1 MPNTFFGLTIGTTGL
16 YGANIG
22 INTTAHNISNTETDG
37 YTRQLVEKRAGTA
50 LRTNASYGMIGT
62 GVDIISIEQVR
73 DQYYDEK
80 YRSNNTNAG
89 YYTCQDYYM
98 KDVENY
104 FNEVQLEGFNANFDT
119 LYNSIQELS
128 KDPSSLT
135 VRTQLNSYAQ
145 SFSEYVNSLQVG
157 MEKIQDN
164 VNLEIKTMVDSVNSY
179 ALQIAGLTK
188 QINTLEV
195 TGGKANDLRDQR
207 NLLVDELS
215 NIVNISVD
223 EKIVG
228 LSEVGVTSYT
238 VKIGETTLVDTFD
251 YHTMHVVPRT
261 EKMNQSDI
269 EGLYDI
275 AWESNQ
281 TFNPL
286 ANGGRLQALFEV
298 RDGNNQQYF
307 NGRTTA
313 SYGENTITVT
323 DTSVNK
329 VEQLHIAETG
339 IITVGNRDYVY
350 NGFQVTTDDDGN
362 FVYEFELKD
371 DLKKDVDDVEVA
383 IGKSIAYK
391 GINYYMQ
398 QLDEF
403 ARVFTKAFNDIH
415 KSGRDLNNEAGL
427 DYFNSR
433 NKVSGENYVFDHTP
447 NEKDYNIVISSKTGM
462 YAPEEGSEFE
472 HYGSYYMMTA
482 GRMCVTDE
490 IYADPSK
497 VAAASDVVNGVSQN
511 DIALQMIALKSDTRM
526 FKQGTPSGFLQ
537 ALIAELGIDAAKAK
551 SFAQN
556 NEDILSTIQNQRLSV
571 SGVDMDEESMA
582 LVRFQNAYN
591 LSAKVISTMNELYD
605 RLINYMGA

>member
-37 YTRQLVEKRAGTA
+37 YTRQQVEKKAGVA

-62 GVDIISIEQVR
+62 GVEVVSINQIR

-98 KDVENY
+98 KDIENY

-119 LYNSIQELS
+119 LYDSIQELS

-164 VNLEIKTMVDSVNSY
+164 VNLEIKTMVDSINSY

-207 NLLVDELS
+207 NLLIDELS

-223 EKIVG
+223 EKVVG

-238 VKIGETTLVDTFD
+238 VKIGEATLVDTFE
-251 YHTMHVVPRT
+251 YQTMHVVPRT

-313 SYGENTITVT
+313 TYGDSTITVT
-323 DTSVNK
+323 DTSINK
-329 VEQLHIAETG
+329 VELLHIAETG

-350 NGFQVTTDDDGN
+350 NGFQVSTDADGN
-362 FVYEFELKD
+362 FVYEFDLNE
-371 DLKKDVDDVEVA
+371 DLKKDADDVEVS

-403 ARVFTKAFNDIH
+403 TRVFTKAFNDIH
-415 KSGRDLNNEAGL
+415 KSGRDLNNEQGL

-433 NKVSGENYVFDHTP
+433 NKVSGENYVFEATP
-447 NEKDYNIVISSKTGM
+447 NEQDYNIVISSKTGI
-462 YAPEEGSEFE
+462 YAPEDGDEFE
-472 HYGSYYMMTA
+472 HYASYYMMTA

-490 IYADPSK
+490 VYKDPSK

-511 DIALQMIALKSDTRM
+511 DIALQMIALKSDTKM

-556 NEDILSTIQNQRLSV
+556 NEDILATIQNQRLSV

-591 LSAKVISTMNELYD
+591 LSAKVISTM
-605 RLINYMGA
+605 